1 MPLPSSGTIS
11 TDDLNE
17 ELGNAAET
25 AIDFESAAD
34 SFGVVYETD
43 GTDPIEFD
51 EFYGLSLDDFATF
64 INNISP
70 TSIVSSSAAGE
81 THTITYTS
89 DGNFFINADSLDWV
103 TPNIVSGSS
112 GSNQTFTLTTSQ
124 QALNGT
130 SRSGNITL
138 ESPELSSNI
147 TYSVHQDDNDAILQ
161 IVPQPIPTNII
172 SYGYQGG
179 EDEYY
184 KIETSPESE
193 VTWDATLSDYTNF
206 SHRNGS
212 SGAFVTNTI
221 SGTGDAFIYVKGNAN
236 SSTSSLLTTTIT
248 VDPTNIDDP
257 TVTTTGTV
265 SKYPY
270 IELSGNEISEFGGN
284 YVISQGFAYDENT
297 VSDGYTIDV
306 ASNYGMLSPGGA
318 SLSGT
323 NANKFSISQS
333 TFSFVVYPNSIN
345 TSGGTYN
352 ATVTVTVD
360 SNPNF
365 SITFTVSQVSASPPT
380 LSGSPTSMTWAYNEI
395 LSSYEQTFTLGI
407 TNNGNTINSVNI
419 NYDPGIQD
427 GRFKL
432 VDYGTGDGGLT
443 VSNPFGDRWN
453 ANVTSPSS
461 STFKVNVLP
470 TAQNTGSADITGVL
484 SVSVSYGNPA
494 TTITNSSIVSL
505 THEYQQLSAF
515 TLSDW
520 SGAITIGQDGSISA
534 TVGNVSS
541 VNIDTGTFLEVTE
554 DTPRTVQF
562 DLIGIPSGYSN
573 TGGNLN
579 NQTQTVTQ
587 PAIDAFTYA
596 DAGVSGFAVNRNT
609 GLVTAPTNTTGT
621 ISSLSYSTDYSL
633 GYYPVVTTN
642 TTRTVD
648 VTVDVPSTGY
658 SNSGGSVSGQES
670 TTQLG
675 ALETIS
681 LSTSQGSPIGAIGT
695 SFSVSVDVVDV
706 WNTEW
711 EASISYVS
719 IGSVGDWVSIDGTST
734 DTGDG
739 TVTLINVDSNY
750 TNGDYYQSQRQF
762 TITVQKPGGAVID
775 TLDFTQN
782 SSDPPE
788 TEPVTTITSPS
799 GASPT
804 LTFAYDDTNTSTE
817 YQTITFGRSAGS
829 NETTATARIYGDSQG
844 GDRFKLISTNAQT
857 TIQNSITDYWV
868 AIMSGVPAGSY
879 TVGVIPQGNNT
890 TTSNFTGTVEC
901 ILSNNAGSDTET
913 VSLIQEF
920 AVTFIVTPTSL
931 SFVSTGED
939 KSVTLNSTYDWTAA
953 VTGTGFTINTT
964 SGTSGTSNTITVTA
978 SSNDLPR
985 TGTLT
990 LTQASTSDTETV
1002 SLAQLGAP
1010 LDFDWFQ
1017 GGSSTPI
1024 SGTSI
1029 TLSPTTSQTT
1039 YSFGLYAYRNSTA
1052 DAQDW
1057 SITRTTGGT
1066 FATVSTSNSVGSST
1080 QSQTTT
1086 QSTNGTPY
1094 LYVYV
1099 EANTSSSSRT
1109 ATFDLEDD
1117 SQTFTRVITINQ
1129 AGVSSG
1135 GGGDGPDPGDQ
1146 I

>member
-17 ELGNAAET
+17 ELGNVAET

-51 EFYGLSLDDFATF
+51 EFYGLSLDDFATS

-103 TPNIVSGSS
+103 TTNIVSGSS

-236 SSTSSLLTTTIT
+236 SSTSALLTTTIT

-270 IELSGNEISEFGGN
+270 IELSGNEISELGGN
-284 YVISQGFAYDENT
+284 YLISQGFAYNENT
-297 VSDGYTIDV
+297 VSDGYTINV
-306 ASNYGMLSPGGA
+306 ASNYGMISPGGA

-323 NANKFSISQS
+323 NANKFGISQS
-333 TFSFVVYPNSIN
+333 TFSFVVYPNSTN

-352 ATVTVTVD
+352 ATVTVTVN

-419 NYDPGIQD
+419 NYNPGIQD

-443 VSNPFGDRWN
+443 VSNQYGDVWV
-453 ANVTSPSS
+453 ANVSNPSS

-484 SVSVSYGNPA
+484 GVSVSYGNNVTP
-494 TTITNSSIVSL
+494 ITNSSIVSL
-505 THEYQQLSAF
+505 THEYQQLS
-515 TLSDW
+515 
-520 SGAITIGQDGSISA
+520 
-534 TVGNVSS
+534 
-541 VNIDTGTFLEVTE
+541 
-554 DTPRTVQF
+554 
-562 DLIGIPSGYSN
+562 
-573 TGGNLN
+573 
-579 NQTQTVTQ
+579 
-587 PAIDAFTYA
+587 AFTYA

-609 GLVTAPTNTTGT
+609 GLVTAPTNTAGT
-621 ISSLSYSTDYSL
+621 ISSLTYSTGYSS
-633 GYYPVVTTN
+633 GYYPVATTSA
-642 TTRTVD
+642 TRTVD
-648 VTVDVPSTGY
+648 VDITVPSGY
-658 SNSGGSVSGQES
+658 SNSGGTVSGQES

-675 ALETIS
+675 ALESIT
-681 LSTSQGSPIGAIGT
+681 LTTSQGSPIGAIGT
-695 SFSVSVDVVDV
+695 AFSISVDVVDV

-734 DTGDG
+734 YTGDG
-739 TVTLINVDSNY
+739 TVTQITVDTNY
-750 TNGDYYQSQRQF
+750 TNGSFNQNPRQF
-762 TITVQKPGGAVID
+762 TVRVQKPGGAVIAD
-775 TLDFTQN
+775 LNFSQN
-782 SSDPPE
+782 SSDAPTVIP
-788 TEPVTTITSPS
+788 TTQITSPA

-829 NETTATARIYGDSQG
+829 NETVASAKIQAPNAG
-844 GDRFKLISTNAQT
+844 GDKFKLISTNAQT
-857 TIQNSITDYWV
+857 SVSEVSTDVWI
-868 AIMSGVPAGSY
+868 ATMSGVPAGSY

-890 TTSNFTGTVEC
+890 TTSNFTGFVEC
-901 ILSNNAGSDTET
+901 ILGNNAGSNTAT
-913 VSLIQEF
+913 VSLIQQF
-920 AVTFIVTPTSL
+920 AVTFTVTPTSL
-931 SFVSTGED
+931 SFVYTGEN

-953 VTGTGFTINTT
+953 VTGTGFSIDTT
-964 SGTSGTSNTITVTA
+964 SGTSGTSNIITVTA

-990 LTQASTSDTETV
+990 LTQNTTSDTETV

-1024 SGTSI
+1024 LGTSI

-1039 YSFGLYAYRNSTA
+1039 YSFGLYAYRNTTA

-1057 SITRTTGGT
+1057 SITRSSSGT
-1066 FATVSTSNSVGSST
+1066 WATVSTSNSVGSST

-1086 QSTNGTPY
+1086 QNTNGTPY
-1094 LYVYV
+1094 LYIYV
-1099 EANTSSSSRT
+1099 QANTSSSSRSV
-1109 ATFDLEDD
+1109 TFDLEDD
-1117 SQTFTRVITINQ
+1117 SLTFTRSITINQ
-1129 AGVSSG
+1129 AGTGGSG
-1135 GGGDGPDPGDQ
+1135 GGGDRPSPGDQ

>member
-193 VTWDATLSDYTNF
+193 VTWDATLSNYTNF

-270 IELSGNEISEFGGN
+270 IELSGNEISEIGGN
-284 YVISQGFAYDENT
+284 YVISPGFAYDENT

-306 ASNYGMLSPGGA
+306 TSNYGMLSPGGA

-323 NANKFSISQS
+323 NANKFGISQS
-333 TFSFVVYPNSIN
+333 TFSFVVYPNSTN
-345 TSGGTYN
+345 NSGGTYN

-365 SITFTVSQVSASPPT
+365 SITFTVSQASASPPT

-395 LSSYEQTFTLGI
+395 LSSHEETFTLGV

-443 VSNPFGDRWN
+443 VSNPYGDVWN
-453 ANVTSPSS
+453 ANVTNPSS

-470 TAQNTGSADITGVL
+470 TAQNTGSADITGAL
-484 SVSVSYGNPA
+484 SVSVGYSGG
-494 TTITNSSIVSL
+494 TITSSSIASL
-505 THEYQQLSAF
+505 THQYQQLS
-515 TLSDW
+515 
-520 SGAITIGQDGSISA
+520 
-534 TVGNVSS
+534 
-541 VNIDTGTFLEVTE
+541 
-554 DTPRTVQF
+554 
-562 DLIGIPSGYSN
+562 
-573 TGGNLN
+573 
-579 NQTQTVTQ
+579 
-587 PAIDAFTYA
+587 AFTYA

-670 TTQLG
+670 TTQLA

-681 LSTSQGSPIGAIGT
+681 LSTSQGSSIGATGA
-695 SFSVSVDVVDV
+695 SFSVSVDVVDA

-719 IGSVGDWVSIDGTST
+719 TGSVGDWVSIDGTST
-734 DTGDG
+734 GTGDG
-739 TVTLINVDSNY
+739 TVTQITVETNY
-750 TNGDYYQSQRQF
+750 TDGDYYQSQRQF

-782 SSDPPE
+782 SSAPPE

-817 YQTITFGRSAGS
+817 YQTITFGKSAGS
-829 NETTATARIYGDSQG
+829 NETTSTARIFGDANG

-857 TIQNSITDYWV
+857 TVTEPSTDVWV
-868 AIMSGVPAGSY
+868 ATMSGVPAGSY

-920 AVTFIVTPTSL
+920 AVIFTVTPTSL
-931 SFVSTGED
+931 SFASTGEA

-953 VTGTGFTINTT
+953 VTGTGFSIDTT
-964 SGTSGTSNTITVTA
+964 TGTAGTSNTITVTA
-978 SSNDLPR
+978 SSNDLAR

-990 LTQASTSDTETV
+990 LTQNTTSDTETV

-1010 LDFDWFQ
+1010 LNFNWFVN
-1017 GGSSTPI
+1017 GSSTAET
-1024 SGTSI
+1024 GTSK
-1029 TLSPTTSQTT
+1029 TLTPTTVQTT
-1039 YSFGLYAYRNSTA
+1039 YSFGVYAYRGSTA

-1066 FATVSTSNSVGSST
+1066 WASVNTSNAAGSNT
-1080 QSQTTT
+1080 ASQTTT
-1086 QSTNGTPY
+1086 GNTIGTPY
-1094 LYVYV
+1094 LYIYV
-1099 EANTSSSSRT
+1099 EANTSSSRT

-1117 SQTFTRVITINQ
+1117 NNVFSRTITITQ
-1129 AGVSSG
+1129 AGTGTGGGG
-1135 GGGDGPDPGDQ
+1135 GGGDEDKL
-1146 I
+1146 

>member
-193 VTWDATLSDYTNF
+193 VTWDATLSNYTNF

-270 IELSGNEISEFGGN
+270 IELSGNEISEIGGN
-284 YVISQGFAYDENT
+284 YVISPGFAYDENT

-306 ASNYGMLSPGGA
+306 TSNYGMLSPGGA

-323 NANKFSISQS
+323 NANKFGISQS
-333 TFSFVVYPNSIN
+333 TFSFVVYPNSTN
-345 TSGGTYN
+345 NSGGTYN

-365 SITFTVSQVSASPPT
+365 SITFTVSQASASPPT

-395 LSSYEQTFTLGI
+395 LSSHEETFTLGV

-443 VSNPFGDRWN
+443 VSNPYGDVWN
-453 ANVTSPSS
+453 ANVTNPSS

-470 TAQNTGSADITGVL
+470 TAQNTGSADITGAL
-484 SVSVSYGNPA
+484 SVSVGYSGG
-494 TTITNSSIVSL
+494 TITSSSIASL
-505 THEYQQLSAF
+505 THQYQQLS
-515 TLSDW
+515 
-520 SGAITIGQDGSISA
+520 
-534 TVGNVSS
+534 
-541 VNIDTGTFLEVTE
+541 
-554 DTPRTVQF
+554 
-562 DLIGIPSGYSN
+562 
-573 TGGNLN
+573 
-579 NQTQTVTQ
+579 
-587 PAIDAFTYA
+587 AFTYA

-670 TTQLG
+670 TTQLA

-681 LSTSQGSPIGAIGT
+681 LSTSQGSSIGATGA
-695 SFSVSVDVVDV
+695 SFSVSVDVVDA

-719 IGSVGDWVSIDGTST
+719 TGSVGDWVSIDGTST
-734 DTGDG
+734 GTGDG
-739 TVTLINVDSNY
+739 TVTQINVATNY
-750 TNGDYYQSQRQF
+750 TDGDYYQSQRQF

-782 SSDPPE
+782 SSAPPE

-817 YQTITFGRSAGS
+817 YQTITFGKSAGS
-829 NETTATARIYGDSQG
+829 NETTSTARIFGDANG

-857 TIQNSITDYWV
+857 TVTEPSTDVWV
-868 AIMSGVPAGSY
+868 ATMSGVPAGSY

-920 AVTFIVTPTSL
+920 AVIFTVTPTSL
-931 SFVSTGED
+931 SFASTGEA

-953 VTGTGFTINTT
+953 VTGTGFSIDTT
-964 SGTSGTSNTITVTA
+964 TGTAGTSNTITVTA
-978 SSNDLPR
+978 SSNDLAR

-990 LTQASTSDTETV
+990 LTQNTTSDTETV

-1010 LDFDWFQ
+1010 LNFNWFVN
-1017 GGSSTPI
+1017 GSSTAET
-1024 SGTSI
+1024 GTSK
-1029 TLSPTTSQTT
+1029 TLTPTTVQTT
-1039 YSFGLYAYRNSTA
+1039 YSFGVYAYRGSTA

-1066 FATVSTSNSVGSST
+1066 WASVNTSNAAGSNT
-1080 QSQTTT
+1080 ASQTTT
-1086 QSTNGTPY
+1086 GNTIGTPY
-1094 LYVYV
+1094 LYIYV
-1099 EANTSSSSRT
+1099 EANTSSSRT

-1117 SQTFTRVITINQ
+1117 NNVFSRTITITQ
-1129 AGVSSG
+1129 AGTGTGGGG
-1135 GGGDGPDPGDQ
+1135 GGGDEDKL
-1146 I
+1146 

>member
-265 SKYPY
+265 NKYPY
-270 IELSGNEISEFGGN
+270 IELSGTEISEMGGN
-284 YVISQGFAYDENT
+284 YVISSGFAYDDNT

-306 ASNYGMLSPGGA
+306 TTNYAMLSVGGA

-323 NANKFSISQS
+323 NADKFGISQS
-333 TFSFVVYPNSIN
+333 TFSFVVYPNSTN
-345 TSGGTYN
+345 NSGGTYN

-365 SITFTVSQVSASPPT
+365 SITFTVSQASASPPT

-395 LSSYEQTFTLGI
+395 FSSHEETFTLGV
-407 TNNGNTINSVNI
+407 TNNGNTINSINI

-443 VSNPFGDRWN
+443 LTNPYGDVWN
-453 ANVTSPSS
+453 ANVTNPSS

-470 TAQNTGSADITGVL
+470 TAQNTGSADITGAL
-484 SVSVSYGNPA
+484 SVSVGYSGG
-494 TTITNSSIVSL
+494 TITSSSMVSL
-505 THEYQQLSAF
+505 THEYQQLS
-515 TLSDW
+515 
-520 SGAITIGQDGSISA
+520 
-534 TVGNVSS
+534 
-541 VNIDTGTFLEVTE
+541 
-554 DTPRTVQF
+554 
-562 DLIGIPSGYSN
+562 
-573 TGGNLN
+573 
-579 NQTQTVTQ
+579 
-587 PAIDAFTYA
+587 AFTYA

-609 GLVTAPTNTTGT
+609 GLVTAPTNTAGT
-621 ISSLSYSTDYSL
+621 ISSLSYSTGYSS
-633 GYYPVVTTN
+633 GYYPVVTTSA
-642 TTRTVD
+642 TRTVD
-648 VTVDVPSTGY
+648 VTVTVPSTGY

-670 TTQLG
+670 TTQLA

-681 LSTSQGSPIGAIGT
+681 LSTSQGSPIGATGA

-719 IGSVGDWVSIDGTST
+719 TGSVGDWVSIDGTST
-734 DTGDG
+734 GTGDG
-739 TVTLINVDSNY
+739 TVTQITVETNY
-750 TNGDYYQSQRQF
+750 TDGDYYQSQREF

-782 SSDPPE
+782 SSAPPE

-817 YQTITFGRSAGS
+817 YQTITFGKSAGS
-829 NETTATARIYGDSQG
+829 NETTATARIFGDANG

-857 TIQNSITDYWV
+857 TVTEPSTDMWV
-868 AIMSGVPAGSY
+868 ATMSGVPASSY

-920 AVTFIVTPTSL
+920 AVIFTVTPTSL
-931 SFVSTGED
+931 SFASTGEA

-953 VTGTGFTINTT
+953 VTGTGFSIDTT
-964 SGTSGTSNTITVTA
+964 TGTAGASNTITVTA

-990 LTQASTSDTETV
+990 LTQNTTSDTETV

-1010 LDFDWFQ
+1010 LDFNWFTN
-1017 GGSSTPI
+1017 GSSTAQT
-1024 SGTSI
+1024 GTSI
-1029 TLSPTTSQTT
+1029 TLTPTTTQTT
-1039 YSFGLYAYRNSTA
+1039 YSFGVYAYRGSTA

-1066 FATVSTSNSVGSST
+1066 WASVNTTNAAGSNT
-1080 QSQTTT
+1080 ASQTTT
-1086 QSTNGTPY
+1086 GNTIGTPY
-1094 LYVYV
+1094 LYIYV
-1099 EANTSSSSRT
+1099 EANTNSSSRT

-1117 SQTFTRVITINQ
+1117 NNVFSRTITITQ
-1129 AGVSSG
+1129 AGTGSGSG
-1135 GGGDGPDPGDQ
+1135 GGGGGPEDQ
-1146 I
+1146 L

>member
-51 EFYGLSLDDFATF
+51 EFYGLSLDDFATS

-193 VTWDATLSDYTNF
+193 VTWDATLSNYTNF

-306 ASNYGMLSPGGA
+306 TSNYGMLSPGGA

-323 NANKFSISQS
+323 NANKFGISQS

-443 VSNPFGDRWN
+443 ISNPFGDRWN

-515 TLSDW
+515 T
-520 SGAITIGQDGSISA
+520 
-534 TVGNVSS
+534 
-541 VNIDTGTFLEVTE
+541 
-554 DTPRTVQF
+554 
-562 DLIGIPSGYSN
+562 
-573 TGGNLN
+573 
-579 NQTQTVTQ
+579 
-587 PAIDAFTYA
+587 YA

-621 ISSLSYSTDYSL
+621 ISSLSYSTDYSS
-633 GYYPVVTTN
+633 GYYPVVTTSA
-642 TTRTVD
+642 TRTVD

-739 TVTLINVDSNY
+739 TVTLITVYSNY

-782 SSDPPE
+782 SSSPP
-788 TEPVTTITSPS
+788 TVIPTTQITSPA
-799 GASPT
+799 GVSPT

-829 NETTATARIYGDSQG
+829 NETTATARIFGDSQG

-857 TIQNSITDYWV
+857 TIDNSITDYWI

-920 AVTFIVTPTSL
+920 AVTFTVTPTSL

-953 VTGTGFTINTT
+953 VTGTGFSIDTT

-1024 SGTSI
+1024 LGTSI

-1080 QSQTTT
+1080 QSQTTS

-1109 ATFDLEDD
+1109 VSFDLEDD

-1129 AGVSSG
+1129 AGTGGSG
-1135 GGGDGPDPGDQ
+1135 GGDRPDPGDQ